1 MLNNTSHSSAKP
13 ERLDGTCIDPTARCA
28 VPNRK
33 DAQRS
38 EAPWRSSKQSL
49 LVILHYL
56 LKNNTTFM
64 GGCANRKS
72 SGGSNLRHMS
82 SHMGP
87 LLTIGGSLR

>member
-64 GGCANRKS
+64 GGCEQENL
-72 SGGSNLRHMS
+72 GGSSNLRHMS
-82 SHMGP
+82 SVMGLFP
-87 LLTIGGSLR
+87 KRRWL